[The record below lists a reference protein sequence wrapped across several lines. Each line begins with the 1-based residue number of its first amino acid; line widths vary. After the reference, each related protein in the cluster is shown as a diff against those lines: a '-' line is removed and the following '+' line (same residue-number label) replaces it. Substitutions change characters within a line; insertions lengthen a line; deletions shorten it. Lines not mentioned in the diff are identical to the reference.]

1 MASLL
6 RFQKWMWEKKKKT
19 GVGGLL
25 MLFAEPKLHEWFDKI
40 KRTMPT
46 VCMTTDNPHGQQVPG
61 LTWQVTAPCISCH
74 HRGTE
79 SSWVQWSLH
88 RPHQHTNS
96 PTQSPLHPHASS
108 AEWWSRQSYIFTA
121 VATIHS
127 VRPRRH
133 HWLTDW
139 LSTHGLTVQQAHCIS
154 HHVEELRQG
163 AHALTS
169 LSITNHAT
177 GM

>member
-1 MASLL
+1 MALFYDHGVFTALSEMNV
-6 RFQKWMWEKKKKT
+6 RKKKKKT

-96 PTQSPLHPHASS
+96 PTQVSATSARFVCRVVKSSELHLHSCCDDSQRATTPSPL
-108 AEWWSRQSYIFTA
+108 I
-121 VATIHS
+121 
-127 VRPRRH
+127 
-133 HWLTDW
+133 D
-139 LSTHGLTVQQAHCIS
+139 
-154 HHVEELRQG
+154 
-163 AHALTS
+163 
-169 LSITNHAT
+169 
-177 GM
+177 